1 MAVTPIDATPG
12 GADSNSFI
20 DEAFADQYLEDRLN
34 AEAWAAADPDN
45 RIRALMEATRE
56 LTRLAWIGQRTD
68 EVQAL
73 SWPRFEAIDPDTPLS
88 DDGFGSISFYPDD
101 EIPDRIQNAT
111 AEYALE
117 FIKSGSVDVAAIDP
131 SAGIK
136 RTKVD
141 VLETEYFSP
150 GGTTG
155 GAEGLDRY
163 PTVIREITPLLDD
176 SASGA
181 GSLEILRA

>member
-1 MAVTPIDATPG
+1 MAVSPIVATPG
-12 GADSNSFI
+12 AADANSFI

-34 AEAWAAADPDN
+34 AESWAAADPDDKS
-45 RIRALMEATRE
+45 RALIEATRD
-56 LTRLAWIGQRTD
+56 LTRLVYIGQRTD
-68 EVQAL
+68 DVQAL

-111 AEYALE
+111 AEYAFE
-117 FIKSGSVDVAAIDP
+117 FIKSGAVDVAAIDP

-141 VLETEYFSP
+141 VLETEFFAP
-150 GGTTG
+150 GGTSG
-155 GAEGLDRY
+155 GAEGFNRY
-163 PTVIREITPLLDD
+163 PRVMSEITPLLDES
-176 SASGA
+176 SAG
-181 GSLEILRA
+181 GSLEVLRA

>member
-1 MAVTPIDATPG
+1 MAVSPIDATVG

-34 AEAWAAADPDN
+34 AESWFAADPDD
-45 RIRALMEATRE
+45 RTRALIESTRE
-56 LTRLAWIGQRTD
+56 LTRLVYIGQRTD
-68 EVQAL
+68 IVQNL

-88 DDGFGSISFYPDD
+88 DDGFGSISFYEPD

-117 FIKSGSVDVAAIDP
+117 FIKAGGVDVAAIDP

-141 VLETEYFSP
+141 VLETEFFAP
-150 GGTTG
+150 GGSTG
-155 GAEGLDRY
+155 GATGLNRF
-163 PTVIREITPLLDD
+163 PRVMMEITPLLDE
-176 SASGA
+176 SLAG
-181 GSLEILRA
+181 GSLEVLRA